1 MRAMYRDD
9 TCATCG
15 QSLPPDHLYCR
26 EHAAEV
32 DARLHELGA
41 RLPRLLDDL
50 DAVARLLGELA
61 EETYDYVAEAEP
73 DEPAWPPRPDV
84 TVRADA
90 EDVDVDVDPEPGYVD
105 TRLTVELPTLL
116 AALRE
121 GLPAEELRRFAGRC
135 ADAQGAGATHP
146 V

>member
-1 MRAMYRDD
+1 MYRDD

-15 QSLPPDHLYCR
+15 ESLPPDHLYCR

-32 DARLHELGA
+32 DDRLHELGE
-41 RLPRLLDDL
+41 RLPRLLEDL
-50 DAVARLLGELA
+50 DAVTRLLAELA

-73 DEPAWPPRPDV
+73 DEPEWPPRPRV

-90 EDVDVDVDPEPGYVD
+90 EDVDVAVDPEPGLVD
-105 TRLTVELPTLL
+105 AHLSVGLPTLL
-116 AALRE
+116 AAVRD
-121 GLPAEELRRFAGRC
+121 GLSAEEVRRFAAAC
-135 ADAQGAGATHP
+135 ARAEGAGATHP